1 MNNQTPL
8 GMIIDPWIS
17 MQKRPVVHM
26 DEGKRE
32 GGSVL
37 VDSNPSKEELAETPT
52 TYKLGFYVKNK
63 VNSAVC
69 CLDFSIEALQHTIV
83 VRLATWHQYRTSRAG
98 STRVTNVSTACGGSD
113 LSPPDPASL
122 RQTVFSSHLSTL
134 IRPKTWSPLGLK
146 RGLRCC

>member
-52 TYKLGFYVKNK
+52 TYKLGFYVTRTRLTQL
-63 VNSAVC
+63 SAA
-69 CLDFSIEALQHTIV
+69 SISQL
-83 VRLATWHQYRTSRAG
+83 RR
-98 STRVTNVSTACGGSD
+98 CGT
-113 LSPPDPASL
+113 
-122 RQTVFSSHLSTL
+122 QSS
-134 IRPKTWSPLGLK
+134 
-146 RGLRCC
+146 